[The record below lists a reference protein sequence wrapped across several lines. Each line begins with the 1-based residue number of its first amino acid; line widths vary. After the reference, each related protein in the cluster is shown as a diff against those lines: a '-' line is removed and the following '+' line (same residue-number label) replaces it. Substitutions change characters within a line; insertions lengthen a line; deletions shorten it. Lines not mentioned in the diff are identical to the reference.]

1 MPPLPFFKP
10 QLSQSSQM
18 ENIFIIAIVYFI
30 LLAIYLIVFRKL
42 PLKQRLLALYP
53 PIVQAVWFLFG
64 YAIDTR
70 NAAELFGITTLW
82 RALLQVL
89 LFHAASFV
97 GAYCYRK
104 GWQQT
109 ALVLLFIIFSVACV
123 LVMSSFDS

>member
-1 MPPLPFFKP
+1 
-10 QLSQSSQM
+10 M

-42 PLKQRLLALYP
+42 PLKQRLLTLYP
-53 PIVQAVWFLFG
+53 PIVG
-64 YAIDTR
+64 YATDTR
-70 NAAELFGITTLW
+70 NAAELFGITALW
-82 RALLQVL
+82 RALLRVL

-123 LVMSSFDS
+123 LVMPSFDS

>member
-1 MPPLPFFKP
+1 
-10 QLSQSSQM
+10 M

-70 NAAELFGITTLW
+70 NAAELFGITALW
-82 RALLQVL
+82 RALLLVL

-123 LVMSSFDS
+123 LVMRSFDS